1 MEKASQLSHLPN
13 IKKMIAKGNYYRLRI
28 GIYRLG
34 LIVENDTIIL
44 LRFVHRK
51 DIYNY
56 FP

>member
-13 IKKMIAKGNYYRLRI
+13 VKKMIAKGNYYRLRI